1 MSTPVERPFATEA
14 LAAWFLGPGGEN
26 AAALEQ
32 LAAEAIHDHVEWR
45 RAYHPEDGAVLSATR
60 VATSG
65 AADARAL
72 LAREF
77 RALLVALKR
86 DVPFYSGRYLGH
98 MLGEQTLAA
107 QLGYLAAMLYNPNN
121 VAAEVSPVTSRLE
134 VEVAQQLAAM
144 IGYPERASWG
154 HLTSGGT
161 IANFEALWIARS
173 IRYHGVALA
182 LAAAGTRASLA
193 VRLPDGTRRD
203 MRDLSLWQLL
213 NLEPSDTLDADR
225 EFHCLIPAAEAH
237 GALEAHSLAA
247 IGYQDYTSQLAGAY
261 GDPLPAGVVLVA
273 STAHYSWEK
282 ITRALGIG
290 GRCMVAVPVDAH
302 ARMDPDALWRILQEC
317 ARTRT
322 PVLALVSVCGSTE
335 EGAVDRLDQV
345 AAVRDRA
352 ARELGLTFHWHADAC
367 FGGYAASVTRGAD
380 GARREG
386 AAIRADTGIEWPS
399 DEWVAAMTALEQT
412 DSVTVD
418 PHKLGYIPYPAG
430 AFLLRDRRARGLVAI
445 DPPYLSQASNDES
458 DDDRFLGRW
467 ILEGSKPGAAA
478 AAVWLSHRVV
488 PLDVRG
494 YGTII
499 ARAVAG
505 AHRLH
510 QALALPG
517 VVRLP
522 SPDLSVVNWVMTGTK
537 AGDLEALNLLNE
549 AVYRQLSPGDAEPA
563 YFITRTRLTSPAAD
577 GIVVPL
583 LDALGVDEKA
593 WQRDGLVVLRAV
605 VMTPFLV
612 DPPGTADHCVG
623 VVNALRDAVE
633 QSAQELS

>member
-1 MSTPVERPFATEA
+1 VTPDRAARPATEA

-26 AAALEQ
+26 AADLEQ
-32 LAAEAIHDHVEWR
+32 LAAEAIRDHVAWR
-45 RAYHPEDGAVLSATR
+45 RAFHPEDGAVLSAER
-60 VATSG
+60 ISAPG
-65 AADARAL
+65 AEAARGV

-77 RALLVALKR
+77 RALLEALKR

-121 VAAEVSPVTSRLE
+121 VAAEVSPVTTRLE
-134 VEVAQQLAAM
+134 VEVAEQLAAM
-144 IGYPERASWG
+144 IGYPADASWG

-182 LAAAGTRASLA
+182 LAAAGTGVSLMI
-193 VRLPDGTRRD
+193 RLPDGTRRD
-203 MRDLSLWQLL
+203 VRDLSLWQLL
-213 NLEPSDTLDADR
+213 NLEPTATLDADR
-225 EFHCLIPAAEAH
+225 DFHRLIPEAEAR
-237 GALEAHSLAA
+237 AAIDAHSLAT
-247 IGYQDYTSQLAGAY
+247 IGYQDYSRQLTSAY
-261 GDPLPAGVVLVA
+261 GDALSPGVVLVA

-290 GRCMVAVPVDAH
+290 GHCMVAVPVDSH
-302 ARMDPDALWRILQEC
+302 ARMDPAALWNILQEC
-317 ARTRT
+317 AASRT

-335 EGAVDRLDQV
+335 EGAVDQLDQV
-345 AAVRDRA
+345 AAVRARA
-352 ARELGLTFHWHADAC
+352 AAELGLTFHWHADAC

-380 GARREG
+380 GMRRSG
-386 AAIRADTGIEWPS
+386 QAIRAETGLAWPS
-399 DEWVAAMTALEQT
+399 DGWVAAMTALEQT
-412 DSVTVD
+412 DSVTID

-430 AFLLRDRRARGLVAI
+430 AFLLRDRRARSLVAI
-445 DPPYLSQASNDES
+445 DPPYLTPASGEAPDDE
-458 DDDRFLGRW
+458 RFLGRW

-510 QALALPG
+510 AALSTPGTVLLPA
-517 VVRLP
+517 
-522 SPDLSVVNWVMTGTK
+522 PDLSVVNWIMLHPTVQGL
-537 AGDLEALNLLNE
+537 AGINAMNE
-549 AVYRQLSPGDAEPA
+549 AVYRLLSPGEETPS
-563 YFITRTRLTSPAAD
+563 YYITRTRLTSPSAD
-577 GIVVPL
+577 GIVQPL
-583 LDALGVDEKA
+583 LGALGVTEA
-593 WQRDGLVVLRAV
+593 EWRREGLVVLRAV
-605 VMTPFLV
+605 VMTPYLV
-612 DPPGTADHCVG
+612 DPPGTADHCAGLVA
-623 VVNALRDAVE
+623 ALQAATQRAAGGF
-633 QSAQELS
+633 S

>member
-1 MSTPVERPFATEA
+1 VTTPAEQPLATEA

-26 AAALEQ
+26 AAELER
-32 LAAEAIHDHVEWR
+32 LAAAAIRDHVEWR
-45 RAYHPEDGAVLSATR
+45 RAYHPEDGAVLSPAR
-60 VATSG
+60 IAAPG

-72 LAREF
+72 LAAEF
-77 RALLVALKR
+77 RDLLVALKR

-134 VEVAQQLAAM
+134 VEVAEQLAAM
-144 IGYPERASWG
+144 IGYPDRASWG

-213 NLEPSDTLDADR
+213 NLEPADTLDADR
-225 EFHCLIPAAEAH
+225 EFQRLIPAAEAH
-237 GALEAHSLAA
+237 AALEAHSLAA
-247 IGYQDYTSQLAGAY
+247 IGYQDYTSQLAAAY

-345 AAVRDRA
+345 AHVRARA

-367 FGGYAASVTRGAD
+367 FGGYAASVTRSAD
-380 GARREG
+380 GTRRQG
-386 AAIRADTGIEWPS
+386 DAIRAETGIGWPS
-399 DEWVAAMTALEQT
+399 DDWVAAMTALEAT
-412 DSVTVD
+412 DSVTID

-445 DPPYLSQASNDES
+445 DPPYLTQASHDAS
-458 DDDRFLGRW
+458 DDERFLGRW

-488 PLDVRG
+488 PLDARG
-494 YGTII
+494 YGAII
-499 ARAVAG
+499 ARAVTG

-510 QALALPG
+510 EALDGPG

-522 SPDLSVVNWVMTGTK
+522 SPDLSVVNWVMTDPR
-537 AGDLEALNLLNE
+537 ARDLAALNRLNE
-549 AVYRQLSPGDAEPA
+549 AVYRQLSPGDVEPP

-577 GIVVPL
+577 GIVAPL
-583 LDALGVDEKA
+583 LGALGVDESA
-593 WQRDGLVVLRAV
+593 WQSEGLVVLRAV

-623 VVNALRDAVE
+623 LVQALRDAVGAAA
-633 QSAQELS
+633 AQLS

>member
-1 MSTPVERPFATEA
+1 MTDSADRPLATEA

-26 AAALEQ
+26 AAELEQ
-32 LAAEAIHDHVEWR
+32 LAAEAIRDHVAWR
-45 RAYHPEDGAVLSATR
+45 RAYHPEDGAVLSPAR
-60 VATSG
+60 MAAPG
-65 AADARAL
+65 AAEARAL

-77 RALLVALKR
+77 RDLLVALKR

-134 VEVAQQLAAM
+134 MEVARQLAAM
-144 IGYPERASWG
+144 IGYPSQASWG

-182 LAAAGTRASLA
+182 LAAAGTRTSLM
-193 VRLPDGTRRD
+193 VRLPDGSRRD
-203 MRDLSLWQLL
+203 VRDLSLWQLL
-213 NLEPSDTLDADR
+213 NLEPVDTLDADR
-225 EFHCLIPAAEAH
+225 EFHRVIPAAEAQA
-237 GALEAHSLAA
+237 ALESHSLAA
-247 IGYQDYTSQLAGAY
+247 IGYQDYTTQLSGAF

-290 GRCMVAVPVDAH
+290 GRCMVPVPVDAH
-302 ARMDPDALWRILQEC
+302 ARMDPDALWHILQEC
-317 ARTRT
+317 AESRT
-322 PVLALVSVCGSTE
+322 PVLAVVSVCGSTE
-335 EGAVDRLDQV
+335 EGAVDRLDRV
-345 AAVRDRA
+345 ADVRARA

-380 GARREG
+380 GARRG
-386 AAIRADTGIEWPS
+386 AAAIRAETGMAWPS
-399 DEWVAAMTALEQT
+399 DEWAAAMTALEQT
-412 DSVTVD
+412 DSVTID

-445 DPPYLSQASNDES
+445 DPPYLTQASHDER
-458 DDDRFLGRW
+458 DDERFLGRW

-478 AAVWLSHRVV
+478 AAVWLSHRIV
-488 PLDVRG
+488 PLDARG
-494 YGTII
+494 YGAII

-510 QALALPG
+510 EGLAGPG

-522 SPDLSVVNWVMTGTK
+522 SPDLSVVNWVMTDARVHGI
-537 AGDLEALNLLNE
+537 EALNRLNE
-549 AVYRQLSPGDAEPA
+549 AVYQLLSPGAVEPP
-563 YFITRTRLTSPAAD
+563 YYITRTRLASPAAD
-577 GIVVPL
+577 GIVRPL
-583 LDALGVDEKA
+583 LDALGLDEAA
-593 WQRDGLVVLRAV
+593 WQREGLVVLRAV

-612 DPPGTADHCVG
+612 DPPGTADHCLGLVH
-623 VVNALRDAVE
+623 ALRDAAE
-633 QSAQELS
+633 RAASELS

>member
-1 MSTPVERPFATEA
+1 MTSADHSRPATEA

-26 AAALEQ
+26 AAELEA
-32 LAAEAIHDHVEWR
+32 LAAEAIRDHVDWR
-45 RAYHPEDGAVLSATR
+45 RAFHPEDGAVLSPERIA
-60 VATSG
+60 APG
-65 AADARAL
+65 AEAARAL

-77 RALLVALKR
+77 RSLLVELKR

-134 VEVAQQLAAM
+134 VEVAEQLAAM
-144 IGYPERASWG
+144 IGYAADTSWG

-182 LAAAGTRASLA
+182 LAAAGAGVSLMI
-193 VRLPDGTRRD
+193 RLPDGARRD
-203 MRDLSLWQLL
+203 LRDLSLWQLL
-213 NLEPSDTLDADR
+213 NLEPADTLDADR
-225 EFHCLIPAAEAH
+225 ELRRLLPPAEARA
-237 GALEAHSLAA
+237 ALDAHSLAT
-247 IGYQDYTSQLAGAY
+247 IGYQDYARQLSSAY
-261 GDPLPAGVVLVA
+261 GDALAPGVVLVA

-290 GRCMVAVPVDAH
+290 GHCMVAVPVDAH
-302 ARMDPDALWRILQEC
+302 ARMDPAALWSILQEC
-317 ARTRT
+317 AATRT

-335 EGAVDRLDQV
+335 EGAVDQLDQIG
-345 AAVRDRA
+345 AVRERA

-367 FGGYAASVTRGAD
+367 FGGYAASVTRAAD
-380 GARREG
+380 GSRRHGES
-386 AAIRADTGIEWPS
+386 IRTATGIAWPS
-399 DEWVAAMTALEQT
+399 DAWVAAMTALEQT
-412 DSVTVD
+412 DSVTID

-430 AFLLRDRRARGLVAI
+430 AFLLRDRRARALVAI
-445 DPPYLSQASNDES
+445 DPPYLTQSTHDAHADE
-458 DDDRFLGRW
+458 RFLGRW

-488 PLDVRG
+488 PLDERG

-510 QALALPG
+510 QALDVPG
-517 VVRLP
+517 SVRLP
-522 SPDLSVVNWVMTGTK
+522 LPDLSVVNWVMTSPGVH
-537 AGDLEALNLLNE
+537 GLVALNAMNE
-549 AVYRQLSPGDAEPA
+549 SIYRQLSPGDEPPR
-563 YFITRTRLTSPAAD
+563 YFITRTRLASPSAD
-577 GIVVPL
+577 GIVLPL
-583 LDALGVDEKA
+583 LGALGVSEME
-593 WQRDGLVVLRAV
+593 WRRHGLVVLRAV
-605 VMTPFLV
+605 VMTPYLV
-612 DPPGTADHCVG
+612 DPPGTADHCAGLVA
-623 VVNALRDAVE
+623 ALHEATLRAAAE
-633 QSAQELS
+633 FS

>member
-1 MSTPVERPFATEA
+1 MTPAEPARPATEA

-26 AAALEQ
+26 AAELEQ
-32 LAAEAIHDHVEWR
+32 LAAEAIRDHVTWR
-45 RAYHPEDGAVLSATR
+45 RDFHPEDGAVLSPERITAP
-60 VATSG
+60 G
-65 AADARAL
+65 AAAARAL

-77 RALLVALKR
+77 RSLLVALKQ

-121 VAAEVSPVTSRLE
+121 VAAEVSPVTTRLE
-134 VEVAQQLAAM
+134 VEVAEQLAAM
-144 IGYPERASWG
+144 IGYPDQASWG

-182 LAAAGTRASLA
+182 LAAAGTGVSLMI
-193 VRLPDGTRRD
+193 RLPDGTRRD
-203 MRDLSLWQLL
+203 LRDLSLWQLL
-213 NLEPSDTLDADR
+213 NLQPSDTLDADR
-225 EFHCLIPAAEAH
+225 DFHQLLPVAEARA
-237 GALEAHSLAA
+237 ALDAHSLATV
-247 IGYQDYTSQLAGAY
+247 GYQDYAHQLSSAY
-261 GDPLPAGVVLVA
+261 GSALAPGVVLVA

-290 GRCMVAVPVDAH
+290 GRCMLAVPVDAH
-302 ARMDPDALWRILQEC
+302 ARMDPAALWSILQEC
-317 ARTRT
+317 AVTRT

-335 EGAVDRLDQV
+335 EGAVDQLDQI
-345 AAVRDRA
+345 AAVRERA

-380 GARREG
+380 GARRRG
-386 AAIRADTGIEWPS
+386 AAIRAETGLAWPT
-399 DEWVAAMTALEQT
+399 DAWVAAMTALEQT
-412 DSVTVD
+412 DSVTID

-430 AFLLRDRRARGLVAI
+430 AFLLRDRRARALVAI
-445 DPPYLSQASNDES
+445 DPPYLSPSTHDARDDE
-458 DDDRFLGRW
+458 RFLGRW

-488 PLDVRG
+488 PLDERG

-510 QALALPG
+510 AALAVPG
-517 VVRLP
+517 TVRLP
-522 SPDLSVVNWVMTGTK
+522 APDLSVVNWVMTSP
-537 AGDLEALNLLNE
+537 DLHGLAALNAMNE
-549 AVYRQLSPGDAEPA
+549 SIYRQLSPGDETPS
-563 YFITRTRLTSPAAD
+563 YYITRTRLTSPSAD
-577 GIVVPL
+577 GIVRPL
-583 LDALGVDEKA
+583 LGALGVSEA
-593 WQRDGLVVLRAV
+593 EWREAGLVVLRAV
-605 VMTPFLV
+605 VMTPYLI
-612 DPPGTADHCVG
+612 DPPGTADHCAGMVA
-623 VVNALRDAVE
+623 ALDQARQRAV
-633 QSAQELS
+633 ADLS